1 MVKAENTSKMLVK
14 IDTLRVV
21 TMEKMKF
28 RI

>member
-1 MVKAENTSKMLVK
+1 MVEAENTSKMLVK